1 MNQAQKT
8 KLAARISTYVRAA
21 VELSWKGSSPPDESA
36 EIEQHAK
43 KCLKALNDELNA
55 AVTND
60 TERLNLLLDTML
72 AVANDM
78 KLPPAGQLLM
88 DAMSGHT
95 ADGTI
100 LTGDDMKGM
109 LDVALSTI
117 PVSTAPVKPETV
129 QASGNN
135 AVVDHA
141 PAAPQGDWT
150 PADERTRPCS

>member
-1 MNQAQKT
+1 MNHAQKMQLKMLIEDYANAQVAMSWQGAGDPADSAQT
-8 KLAARISTYVRAA
+8 RL
-21 VELSWKGSSPPDESA
+21 ELIEA
-36 EIEQHAK
+36 EN
-43 KCLKALNDELNA
+43 ALNDVLYLRT
-55 AVTND
+55 TND

>member
-1 MNQAQKT
+1 MNHTQKMQLKMLIEDYANAQVAMSWQGAGDPADSAQT
-8 KLAARISTYVRAA
+8 RL
-21 VELSWKGSSPPDESA
+21 ELIEA
-36 EIEQHAK
+36 EN
-43 KCLKALNDELNA
+43 ALNDVLYLRT
-55 AVTND
+55 TND

-117 PVSTAPVKPETV
+117 PVNDAPMGHT
-129 QASGNN
+129 QATSP
-135 AVVDHA
+135 VVDHA